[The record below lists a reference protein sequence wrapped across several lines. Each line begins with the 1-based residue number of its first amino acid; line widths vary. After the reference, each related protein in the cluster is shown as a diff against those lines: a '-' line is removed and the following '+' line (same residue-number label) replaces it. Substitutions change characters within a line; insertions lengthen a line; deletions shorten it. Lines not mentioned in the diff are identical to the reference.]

1 MISILL
7 ELRFRNFKLVKYEK
21 IEVSLWRVDSLFND
35 RINISSLSRLEKE
48 FGSAANSNN
57 SNCLIHSSPRKL
69 ALLCCIKL

>member
-48 FGSAANSNN
+48 FGWTAFIRLFS
-57 SNCLIHSSPRKL
+57 KF
-69 ALLCCIKL
+69 K